1 MSNEAITG
9 LPIAGQKQLLT
20 IEQVREQY
28 KPNRI
33 AEVTVDN
40 DDGSQ
45 TVLAF
50 KAPGLMVYRR
60 FMEQKDQMNEITAS
74 LNLMVACCLTHG
86 LQEITEIL
94 DRGDLGL
101 MATAASEIAALMKAG
116 VGATKKG

>member
-1 MSNEAITG
+1 MSNDAITG
-9 LPIAGQKQLLT
+9 LPTAGQKQLLT
-20 IEQVREQY
+20 IEQVREQF

-45 TVLAF
+45 TILAF

-60 FMEQKDQMNEITAS
+60 FMEQKDQNEITATI
-74 LNLMVACCLTHG
+74 NLIVSCCLTHG
-86 LQEITEIL
+86 LKEITAIL
-94 DRGDLGL
+94 DQGDLGM
-101 MATAASEIAALMKAG
+101 MATAAGEIAALMKAG